1 MSTSL
6 HFIRSNQEP
15 WSHSPRKKIY
25 TSTQQTYYANDIAL
39 LFDQINNAEILL
51 QSLETAAHKVG
62 LTLNSTKTECM
73 LLNELNEESAGNE
86 THILNGISL
95 NTVDFEYLGSYI
107 EDSKN
112 AFNIREALT
121 WSACNKLH
129 LIWKSNISKDTKPA
143 FFRDTAESILLYG
156 AETWIM
162 KKHLEKRLDGVYTT
176 LLMRA
181 QNLSS
186 KDHHTLADIYGNIT
200 PISRRLVSRRHQFVG
215 HCFHGK
221 SQIISD
227 LILWKLS
234 SHRKGKRPLNYIDAV
249 SGDTNIG
256 HEELY

>member
-1 MSTSL
+1 M
-6 HFIRSNQEP
+6 
-15 WSHSPRKKIY
+15 
-25 TSTQQTYYANDIAL
+25 YYANDIAL

-51 QSLETAAHKVG
+51 QSLETAAHKVA

-143 FFRDTAESILLYG
+143 FF
-156 AETWIM
+156 
-162 KKHLEKRLDGVYTT
+162 
-176 LLMRA
+176 
-181 QNLSS
+181 
-186 KDHHTLADIYGNIT
+186 
-200 PISRRLVSRRHQFVG
+200 
-215 HCFHGK
+215 
-221 SQIISD
+221 
-227 LILWKLS
+227 
-234 SHRKGKRPLNYIDAV
+234 
-249 SGDTNIG
+249 
-256 HEELY
+256 